1 MVAIEHMFY
10 TIYSRYNI
18 LCTGMKH
25 IPYIVVQDVVVL
37 IPFKVKLTSHP
48 HHILYAKKKSKI
60 SLTNI
65 QNLLVY
71 LYKLNTVNA
80 KVLPDNFKR

>member
-37 IPFKVKLTSHP
+37 IPFKVKLTSTP
-48 HHILYAKKKSKI
+48 TIYGMIKK
-60 SLTNI
+60 
-65 QNLLVY
+65 
-71 LYKLNTVNA
+71 NA
-80 KVLPDNFKR
+80 KYT